1 MPYNECLCL
10 RGRGPAGTCGYRIWG
25 KIGTQGWGKNSKP
38 AVVAVKRDK
47 ECVCVC
53 GVQLEMG
60 RGEWGKRLSLGI
72 FEHLGNVSEI

>member
-47 ECVCVC
+47 ECVCVW
-53 GVQLEMG
+53 GSMGNGGGSGERDYHWGYLNILEM
-60 RGEWGKRLSLGI
+60 
-72 FEHLGNVSEI
+72 